1 MAASDAGSSNVEII
15 FRDWLDAMR
24 RGDLDAMRE
33 RLSPDVVHQGLKP
46 DWVCRGRDQVLEQ
59 AGARVGNPPTVD
71 ALELIAAD
79 EHVIMSVRGPGV
91 GVPLDDH
98 SPPRGQACVVFTLRD
113 GRITF
118 MQDYL
123 QRADALSATG
133 ARGPW
138 D

>member
-1 MAASDAGSSNVEII
+1 MADSGVGSSNVEII

-33 RLSPDVVHQGLKP
+33 RLSPDVVHKGLKP
-46 DWVCRGRDQVLEQ
+46 GWVCRGRDQVLERV
-59 AGARVGNPPTVD
+59 GARIGNPPAVE

-79 EHVIMSVRGPGV
+79 EHVIMSVRGPGI
-91 GVPLDDH
+91 GVPLDEH
-98 SPPRGQACVVFTLRD
+98 SPPRGHAYVVFTLRN

-123 QRADALSATG
+123 HRADALSATG
-133 ARGPW
+133 APGDW